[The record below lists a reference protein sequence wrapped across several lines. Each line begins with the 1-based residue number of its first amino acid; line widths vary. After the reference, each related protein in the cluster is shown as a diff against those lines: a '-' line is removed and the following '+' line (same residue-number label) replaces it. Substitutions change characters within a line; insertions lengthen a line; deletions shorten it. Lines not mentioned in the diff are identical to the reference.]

1 MSSHPALR
9 NDNGDLS
16 LSRSP
21 SDHPELLVYLPK
33 GTHTHTFIILHGRG
47 GSAQGFGPEF
57 MLAEHSSGKLL
68 RDLLPGMKFIFPT
81 AKRRRMAAQNRCTIH
96 QWFDIVSLKD
106 TSRREDVQIEG
117 LRESTAFIH
126 QIIKEE
132 MQHVPGS
139 SIILGGLS
147 QGCATALYTL
157 LTFQVSQPEN
167 SEARTPI
174 GAMIGI
180 SGWLPFCKHIREFVL
195 RAEDAGN
202 EDDPFGH
209 GDLPEF
215 VSKELSA
222 LNFIREN
229 INMPPLTTFEPLAL
243 STPVFLGHGTA
254 DDRVHVSLGK
264 EAASTLE
271 GLGIDVTWIPYQDFY
286 HWFKEPDEIDDI
298 ITFLQEK
305 MHLVTS

>member
-9 NDNGDLS
+9 DDDGDLG
-16 LSRSP
+16 LSRP
-21 SDHPELLVYLPK
+21 PADHPELLVYLPK
-33 GTHTHTFIILHGRG
+33 GPHTHTFIILHGRG
-47 GSAQGFGPEF
+47 GSAQGFGPQF
-57 MLAEHSSGKLL
+57 MLAEHSCGKSL

-81 AKRRRMAAQNRCTIH
+81 AKRRRMAAQNRCIIH

-106 TSRREDVQIEG
+106 TSRREDVQVEG

-126 QIIKEE
+126 RIIKKE

-147 QGCATALYTL
+147 QGCATALYSL
-157 LTFQVSQPEN
+157 LTFEVSQSEN
-167 SEARTPI
+167 SETRTPI
-174 GAMIGI
+174 GAMVGI
-180 SGWLPFCKHIREFVL
+180 SGWLPFSKHIREFVL
-195 RAEDAGN
+195 QAENAGN
-202 EDDPFGH
+202 EDDPFDQ
-209 GDLPEF
+209 GDLPES
-215 VSKELSA
+215 VNKELLA
-222 LNFIREN
+222 LNFVRGN
-229 INMPPLTTFEPLAL
+229 IDMPPLSAFRPLAL

-271 GLGIDVTWIPYQDFY
+271 GLGIDVTWIAYHDFY

-298 ITFLQEK
+298 ISFLQEK